1 MSKHFLRDLDGLKKQ
16 ILIVGSMVEIA
27 IHKATTALLDRR
39 AELAAEVIHGDDQV
53 DRKEVQVEEEVLKVL
68 ALNQP
73 VAADLRFA
81 IAVLK
86 VNNDLERM
94 GDLAVNIAER
104 ATFLAGQPPLAVP
117 AQFQVMVQKVRS
129 MVNNS
134 LDALV
139 NLDLRL
145 ARKVLDDDD
154 LIDSIN
160 RDMWTELIS
169 VMKRDPD
176 TIERATQWLSCSRHL
191 ERIADQTTNIA
202 EDVLFMVEGE
212 IMRHRGR
219 RRVL

>member
-1 MSKHFLRDLDGLKKQ
+1 
-16 ILIVGSMVEIA
+16 
-27 IHKATTALLDRR
+27 
-39 AELAAEVIHGDDQV
+39 VIHGDDQI
-53 DRKEVQVEEEVLKVL
+53 DRKEVLVEEEVLKVL

-104 ATFLAGQPPLAVP
+104 ATFLAGQEPLAVP
-117 AQFQVMVQKVRS
+117 AQFQVMIQKVRS

-139 NLDLRL
+139 NLDVRL
-145 ARKVLDDDD
+145 ARKVLEDDDVVD
-154 LIDSIN
+154 AIN
-160 RDMWTELIS
+160 REMWTELIAM
-169 VMKRDPD
+169 MKADSR

-202 EDVLFMVEGE
+202 EDVLFMVDGE
-212 IMRHRGR
+212 IIRHRTR
-219 RRVL
+219 RRVV